1 MQGEADAL
9 TRRTIDAIWR
19 IESPK
24 IIGGLTRLLRDVG
37 IAEDLA
43 HDALVVALERWP
55 HEGIPQNPGAW
66 LMATAKHRAIDRL
79 RRQTRLA
86 QKLTE
91 LGAELERLRDM
102 PPDDDTAFDN
112 HVGDDL
118 LRLIFISCHP
128 VLPRE
133 QRVALT
139 LRLLGGL
146 TTAEIARSFLVTE
159 ATMAQ
164 RLVRAKKTLA
174 KARVPFE
181 MPGAEQRAARLS
193 SVLEVLYLVFN
204 EGYAATSGSSWIRQ
218 QLCDEALR
226 LGRVLAGLTP
236 LEAEVHGLVSLME
249 LQASRLRA
257 RLTRDG
263 EPVLLLDQK
272 RGEWDHLLIRR
283 GLDALTR
290 AESLSAV
297 RGFYALQAA
306 IAACHSRAKTA
317 DSTDWARIV
326 ALYDELA
333 ERSPSPIIELNRA
346 VAVGMA
352 FGAEEGLRAVERV
365 LDEPALASYHYVPS
379 VRADF
384 LEKVGRLAEARDEY
398 QRAASMTQNDRER
411 ALLLARAA
419 RLSS

>member
-1 MQGEADAL
+1 MQGDAEAIA
-9 TRRTIDAIWR
+9 RGTIDAIWR

-37 IAEDLA
+37 TAEDLA

-66 LMATAKHRAIDRL
+66 LMATARHRAIDRL

-102 PPDDDTAFDN
+102 PPDHSTAFDDQ
-112 HVGDDL
+112 VGDDV

-174 KARVPFE
+174 KSRVPFQ
-181 MPGAEQRAARLS
+181 MPGADERVARLS
-193 SVLEVLYLVFN
+193 SVLEVLYLIFN
-204 EGYAATSGSSWIRQ
+204 EGYAATSGASWIRD
-218 QLCDEALR
+218 QLCEEALR

-257 RLTRDG
+257 RVTRDG
-263 EPVLLLDQK
+263 EPVLLLEQK
-272 RGEWDHLLIRR
+272 RGEWNHLLIRR
-283 GLDALTR
+283 GLDALAR
-290 AESLSAV
+290 AEALEPV
-297 RGFYALQAA
+297 RGFYTLQAA
-306 IAACHSRAKTA
+306 IAACHSRARTA
-317 DSTDWARIV
+317 DATDWGRIV
-326 ALYDELA
+326 ELYDELA
-333 ERSPSPIIELNRA
+333 ERTQSPVIELNRA
-346 VAVGMA
+346 VAMGMA
-352 FGAEEGLRAVERV
+352 FGADVGLRAVDR
-365 LDEPALASYHYVPS
+365 LLAEPALASYHYLPVS
-379 VRADF
+379 ELICSRKSD
-384 LEKVGRLAEARDEY
+384 GRPRP
-398 QRAASMTQNDRER
+398 AASTSGRR
-411 ALLLARAA
+411 R
-419 RLSS
+419 